1 MIYFVF
7 NRVSGTYSE
16 EREAF
21 ITTRSKFLFKDQI
34 IITCSKR
41 YNNGFIPDIIPD
53 QLIQDDT
60 IVAVGGDGTLN
71 LCLQFIQDNR
81 LNDKVFLGF
90 IPTGTGNNMVKISR
104 LSKNINKALKIL
116 KNKKIKE
123 LRYGTI
129 NDKKVFFNF
138 SLGFSTYVLQ
148 NRTTSSLMGYAL
160 DGIKNYFKFK
170 SKKIKIT
177 LGNEVINDKLFA
189 AFFIN
194 TTHYMSFI
202 RFRKENNTSN
212 NLDLFYLKDGN
223 KLKILPKLLLL
234 LLGINLF
241 SATTSEYLTVEMPDG
256 DAIEVDG
263 DIYETKERSFSIKNN
278 FKINFIS
285 G

>member
-160 DGIKNYFKFK
+160 NGIKNYFKFK

>member
-7 NRVSGTYSE
+7 NRASGTYSE

-21 ITTRSKFLFKDQI
+21 ISTRSKLLFKDQV

-53 QLIQDDT
+53 KLIQNDT

-71 LCLQFIQDNR
+71 LCLQFIHDNG
-81 LNDKVFLGF
+81 LNDKVSLGF
-90 IPTGTGNNMVKISR
+90 IPTGTGNNMVKISK
-104 LSKNINKALKIL
+104 LSKNIYKALTIL

-123 LRYGTI
+123 LRYGII
-129 NDKKVFFNF
+129 NDKKVFLNF
-138 SLGFSTYVLQ
+138 SLGFSVYVLQ
-148 NRTTSSLMGYAL
+148 NRTTSSLIGYAL

-170 SKKIKIT
+170 GHEVQMT
-177 LGNEVINDKLFA
+177 LDNEVIKSKFFA

-202 RFRKENNTSN
+202 RFKKENNISN
-212 NLDLFYLKDGN
+212 NIEIFYLKDRS
-223 KLKILPKLLLL
+223 KLIILPKLLLL
-234 LLGINLF
+234 LLGINF
-241 SATTSEYLTVEMPDG
+241 FTATTSENLTVELTDG
-256 DAIEVDG
+256 QNVEVDG
-263 DIYETKERSFSIKNN
+263 DIYETKEISLSIKNR

>member
-7 NRVSGTYSE
+7 NRASGTYSE
-16 EREAF
+16 EREEF
-21 ITTRSKFLFKDQI
+21 ISTRSKLLFKDQV
-34 IITCSKR
+34 IITYSKH

-53 QLIQDDT
+53 QLLQDDT

-71 LCLQFIQDNR
+71 LCLQFIHDKR
-81 LNDKVFLGF
+81 LNNKVFLGF
-90 IPTGTGNNMVKISR
+90 IPTGTGNNMVKISK

-116 KNKKIKE
+116 KNKEIKE

-170 SKKIKIT
+170 SPKVQII
-177 LGNEVINDKLFA
+177 LDNEVINNKLFA

-212 NLDLFYLKDGN
+212 SLDLFYLKDDN
-223 KLKILPKLLLL
+223 KLMIFPKLLLL

-256 DAIEVDG
+256 QNIEVDG
-263 DIYETKERSFSIKNN
+263 DVFETKERSLSIKNN